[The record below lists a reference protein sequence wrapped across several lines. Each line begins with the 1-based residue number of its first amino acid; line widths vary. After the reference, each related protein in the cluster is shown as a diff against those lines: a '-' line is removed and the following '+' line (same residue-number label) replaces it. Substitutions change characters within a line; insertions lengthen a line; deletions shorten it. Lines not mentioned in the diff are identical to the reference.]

1 MPNKVYV
8 INKHGR
14 PLMPCSPAKARH
26 LLDAG
31 KAKVKKRTPFTIQLV
46 YGSSGYTQEVILGVD
61 AGSKTIGMSASTTK
75 EELLSAEVKPRNDVV
90 DLLSTRREFR
100 RARRNRKTRYRK
112 PRFDNRVR
120 SKHKGWL
127 APSVEVKIQGHIT
140 AIRRVCGILP
150 VSKVVVETAEFDLQ
164 LLKAIADGKSVPQG
178 EDYQKGEMYGHYNV
192 RQYVLW
198 RDDYTCQCCGA
209 HATKKKEVRLHVHHL
224 ESRKVGGDAPSNLIT
239 LCDSCHEKLHKGL
252 ITAKDFKKR
261 KRRSTWDATFMGI
274 MRKTLMQRLCSE
286 LPIHV
291 VETRGY
297 ITKATREKLLVLPKS
312 HINDALAI
320 AQGKHGFNVGYLPGI
335 LQIDMIY
342 TIRPV
347 RHHNRQLHKATILK
361 GGIRKSNQAEKY
373 VFGYRL
379 FDKVQFNGQDC
390 FIWGRRTTGI
400 FTIKTINGKMIKDGI
415 SFKKLKLIEKCKIN
429 MIISGGGYMKRR
441 MLDTRSGGMMRMA
454 RKSAWI

>member
-1 MPNKVYV
+1 
-8 INKHGR
+8 
-14 PLMPCSPAKARH
+14 
-26 LLDAG
+26 
-31 KAKVKKRTPFTIQLV
+31 
-46 YGSSGYTQEVILGVD
+46 
-61 AGSKTIGMSASTTK
+61 
-75 EELLSAEVKPRNDVV
+75 
-90 DLLSTRREFR
+90 
-100 RARRNRKTRYRK
+100 
-112 PRFDNRVR
+112 
-120 SKHKGWL
+120 
-127 APSVEVKIQGHIT
+127 
-140 AIRRVCGILP
+140 
-150 VSKVVVETAEFDLQ
+150 VVVETAEFDLQ
-164 LLKAIADGKSVPQG
+164 LLKAIADGKPVPQG

-198 RDDYTCQCCGA
+198 RDNYTCQCCGT
-209 HATKKKEVRLHVHHL
+209 HPSKKKEVRLHVHHL
-224 ESRKVGGDAPSNLIT
+224 ESRKVGGNAPDNQVT
-239 LCDSCHEKLHKGL
+239 LCENCHEKFHKGI
-252 ITAKDFKKR
+252 ITAANLKKR
-261 KRRSTWDATFMGI
+261 KRRSMRDATFMGI

-361 GGIRKSNQAEKY
+361 GGIRKSNQTGKY

-390 FIWGRRTTGI
+390 FIFGRRTSGY
-400 FTIKTINGKMIKDGI
+400 FVVKTIDGKVIHNSA
-415 SFKKLKLIEKCKIN
+415 SFKKLKLVERASNYLI
-429 MIISGGGYMKRR
+429 
-441 MLDTRSGGMMRMA
+441 A
-454 RKSAWI
+454 

>member
-26 LLDAG
+26 LLDDG

-61 AGSKTIGMSASTTK
+61 AGSKTIGISASTKK
-75 EELLSAEVKPRNDVV
+75 EEIFAANVTPRNDVV

-127 APSVEVKIQGHIT
+127 APSEEVKIQEHIT
-140 AIRRVCGILP
+140 AIKMVCRILP
-150 VSKVVVETAEFDLQ
+150 VSKVVIETAEFDLQ
-164 LLKAIADGKSVPQG
+164 LLKAIADGKPVPQG
-178 EDYQKGEMYGHYNV
+178 EDYQQGEMYGHYNV

-198 RDDYTCQCCGA
+198 RDNYTCQCCGA
-209 HATKKKEVRLHVHHL
+209 HTTKKKEVRLHVHHL
-224 ESRKVGGDAPSNLIT
+224 ESRKAGGDAPDNQVT
-239 LCDSCHEKLHKGL
+239 LCESCHEKLHKGL
-252 ITAKDFKKR
+252 ITAKNFKKR
-261 KRRSTWDATFMGI
+261 KRKSTRDATFMGI
-274 MRKTLMQRLCSE
+274 MRATLLQRLRSE
-286 LPIHV
+286 LPIPV
-291 VETRGY
+291 VKTRGY

-335 LQIDMIY
+335 VQIDMIY

-347 RHHNRQLHKATILK
+347 RHHNRQLHKAAILK
-361 GGIRKSNQAEKY
+361 GGIRKSNQTEKY

-379 FDKVQFNGQDC
+379 FDKVQFNEQDC

-415 SFKKLKLIEKCKIN
+415 SFKKLKPVEKSTGYLI
-429 MIISGGGYMKRR
+429 
-441 MLDTRSGGMMRMA
+441 A
-454 RKSAWI
+454 

>member
-127 APSVEVKIQGHIT
+127 APSVEVKIQEHIT
-140 AIRRVCGILP
+140 SIKRVCRILP
-150 VSKVVVETAEFDLQ
+150 VSKVVIETAEFDLQ
-164 LLKAIADGKSVPQG
+164 LLKAIEEGKPVPQG
-178 EDYQKGEMYGHYNV
+178 EDYQQGEMYGHYNV

-198 RDDYTCQCCGA
+198 RDGYTCQCCGA

-224 ESRKVGGDAPSNLIT
+224 ESRKVGGDAPDNQVT
-239 LCDSCHEKLHKGL
+239 LCESCHEKLHKGL
-252 ITAKDFKKR
+252 IAEKDFKKR
-261 KRRSTWDATFMGI
+261 KRKSTRDATFMGI

-286 LPIHV
+286 LPIPV
-291 VETRGY
+291 IETRGY

-312 HINDALAI
+312 HTNDALAI
-320 AQGKHGFNVGYLPGI
+320 AQGKQGFNVGYLPGI
-335 LQIDMIY
+335 VQINKIY

-361 GGIRKSNQAEKY
+361 GGIRKSNQTEKY
-373 VFGYRL
+373 VFGYCL

-415 SFKKLKLIEKCKIN
+415 SFKKLKPVEKSTGYLI
-429 MIISGGGYMKRR
+429 
-441 MLDTRSGGMMRMA
+441 A
-454 RKSAWI
+454 

>member
-8 INKHGR
+8 LNKHGR

-26 LLDAG
+26 LLDEG

-61 AGSKTIGMSASTTK
+61 AGSKTIGMSASTKK
-75 EELLSAEVKPRNDVV
+75 EELFAANVNPRNDVV

-127 APSVEVKIQGHIT
+127 APSVEVKIQEHIT
-140 AIRRVCGILP
+140 CIKRVCGILP

-164 LLKAIADGKSVPQG
+164 LLKAIEEGKPAPEG

-198 RDDYTCQCCGA
+198 RDGYTCQCCGA

-224 ESRKVGGDAPSNLIT
+224 ESRKTGGNAPGNQIT
-239 LCDSCHEKLHKGL
+239 LCDDCHKKFHKGL
-252 ITAKDFKKR
+252 IQDGTLKKR
-261 KRRSTWDATFMGI
+261 KRKPNRDAAFMGI
-274 MRKTLMQRLCSE
+274 MRKTLIERLRAE
-286 LPIHV
+286 LSIPV

-312 HINDALAI
+312 HTNDALAI
-320 AQGKHGFNVGYLPGI
+320 TQGKHGFNVGYLPGI
-335 LQIDMIY
+335 VQTDKIY
-342 TIRPV
+342 TVRPV

-361 GGIRKSNQAEKY
+361 GGIRKANQAEKY

-390 FIWGRRTTGI
+390 FIWGRRTSGY
-400 FTIKTINGKMIKDGI
+400 FTIKAINGKMIKDGI
-415 SFKKLKLIEKCKIN
+415 TFKKLKLVEKSTSYLI
-429 MIISGGGYMKRR
+429 
-441 MLDTRSGGMMRMA
+441 A
-454 RKSAWI
+454 

>member
-8 INKHGR
+8 LNKHGR

-26 LLDAG
+26 LLDEG

-61 AGSKTIGMSASTTK
+61 AGSKTIGMSASTKK
-75 EELLSAEVKPRNDVV
+75 EELFAANVNPRNDVV

-112 PRFDNRVR
+112 SRFENRVR

-127 APSVEVKIQGHIT
+127 APSVEVKIQEHIT
-140 AIRRVCGILP
+140 CIKRVCSILP

-164 LLKAIADGKSVPQG
+164 LLKAIEEGKPAPEG

-198 RDDYTCQCCGA
+198 RDGYTCQCCGA

-224 ESRKVGGDAPSNLIT
+224 ESRKTGGNAPGNQIT
-239 LCDSCHEKLHKGL
+239 LCESCHKKFHKGL
-252 ITAKDFKKR
+252 IPDSTLKKR
-261 KRRSTWDATFMGI
+261 KRKSARDATFMGI
-274 MRKTLMQRLCSE
+274 MRKTLIERLRME
-286 LPIHV
+286 LPIPV

-312 HINDALAI
+312 HTNDALAI
-320 AQGKHGFNVGYLPGI
+320 AQGKNGFNVGYLPGI
-335 LQIDMIY
+335 VQTDKIY

-347 RHHNRQLHKATILK
+347 RHHNRQLHKVTILK
-361 GGIRKSNQAEKY
+361 GGIRKASQAEKY

-379 FDKVQFNGQDC
+379 FDKVQFDGQDC
-390 FIWGRRTTGI
+390 FIWGRRTSGYFVVKAI
-400 FTIKTINGKMIKDGI
+400 DGKVIHN
-415 SFKKLKLIEKCKIN
+415 SASSKKLKLVERASNYLI
-429 MIISGGGYMKRR
+429 
-441 MLDTRSGGMMRMA
+441 A
-454 RKSAWI
+454 

>member
-26 LLDAG
+26 LLDDG

-61 AGSKTIGMSASTTK
+61 AGSKTIGMSTS
-75 EELLSAEVKPRNDVV
+75 
-90 DLLSTRREFR
+90 
-100 RARRNRKTRYRK
+100 
-112 PRFDNRVR
+112 
-120 SKHKGWL
+120 
-127 APSVEVKIQGHIT
+127 
-140 AIRRVCGILP
+140 
-150 VSKVVVETAEFDLQ
+150 
-164 LLKAIADGKSVPQG
+164 
-178 EDYQKGEMYGHYNV
+178 
-192 RQYVLW
+192 
-198 RDDYTCQCCGA
+198 
-209 HATKKKEVRLHVHHL
+209 TKKEEVRLHVHHL
-224 ESRKVGGDAPSNLIT
+224 ESRKVGGDAPDNQVT
-239 LCDSCHEKLHKGL
+239 LCESCHEKLHKGL

-261 KRRSTWDATFMGI
+261 KRRSTRDATFMGI

-286 LPIHV
+286 LPIPV
-291 VETRGY
+291 IETRGY

-312 HINDALAI
+312 HTNDALAI
-320 AQGKHGFNVGYLPGI
+320 AQGKQGFNVGYLPGI
-335 LQIDMIY
+335 VQINKIY
-342 TIRPV
+342 TICPV

-415 SFKKLKLIEKCKIN
+415 SFKKLKPVEKSTSYLI
-429 MIISGGGYMKRR
+429 
-441 MLDTRSGGMMRMA
+441 A
-454 RKSAWI
+454 